1 MFRGGREYVWRCT
14 FKSTLGIINNK
25 LNAKSV
31 NTKYLRFRFCFLS
44 ISFLVCAGGF
54 FNLHRPV
61 LLSPFDNAILFERR
75 KVSDK

>member
-25 LNAKSV
+25 LNAKSM
-31 NTKYLRFRFCFLS
+31 NTKYLRFRFCLLS

-61 LLSPFDNAILFERR
+61 FFVAF
-75 KVSDK
+75 